1 MKTTMAQ
8 YLSRAVFLLS
18 LAFIQSCGGS
28 GGSSSSPAGILFYD
42 LSEDPSG
49 NGYIIENAIS
59 PGGQPYTPAPP
70 EISTNGT
77 YPAVFVV
84 DSAASLAF
92 ALNSNSSS
100 SSSPPSFHN
109 GSIES
114 YNTSTAQTTSGIQP
128 IANTPTA
135 TNPTDMALD
144 PGGNYLVVADHGNGT
159 SSSSSS
165 PIGEVQ
171 IFPIGSN
178 GALSSPT
185 IASIPSAPSAS
196 NTCPNPDKIVFPPS
210 GSNGTTTDTFYV
222 VCSSPELINS
232 SPPTPALYSCTI
244 SGSCTSIN
252 ITLSGGSGSSNAIS
266 NMEFASNGTAFLVG
280 ETYSSSSSPSYK
292 GFLLTCQG
300 TSLSCSTPTP
310 INSPTKNAPAGNFAI
325 DNEPTTTA
333 FIGNYST
340 TSSNNSSFNNP
351 GIFFSCTSTSSSC
364 LNSTYNNNSPGA
376 STYLATGPGQNYL
389 YIVSTTQ
396 PLPTTTSNITSSS
409 SNPGSI
415 FICALPAASSCSQ
428 AGTTGSYPYAITF
441 DPSGKFAF
449 VPTWSG
455 TISIFQVASNGTL
468 TADATIPTTTNSPN
482 NLNLQIVVP

>member
-1 MKTTMAQ
+1 MAQ

-42 LSEDPSG
+42 LSEDSNG

-100 SSSPPSFHN
+100 SSSSFHN

-128 IANTPTA
+128 VHNTETA

-144 PGGNYLVVADHGNGT
+144 PGGNYLVVADHGSGSGT
-159 SSSSSS
+159 STSLT
-165 PIGEVQ
+165 GEVQ

-185 IASIPSAPSAS
+185 IPSGLNNSS
-196 NTCPNPDKIVFPPS
+196 CPNPDKIVFPPS

-244 SGSCTSIN
+244 SGSCTSI
-252 ITLSGGSGSSNAIS
+252 IHLSGLSGSSNAIS

-280 ETYSSSSSPSYK
+280 ETYSSSSSYN
-292 GFLLTCQG
+292 GFFLTCQG
-300 TSLSCSTPTP
+300 TPLSCSTPTP
-310 INSPTKNAPAGNFAI
+310 IHSPADNAPAGNFAI

-340 TSSNNSSFNNP
+340 TNNSSFNNP
-351 GIFFSCTSTSSSC
+351 GIFFSCTSTSCASPYNTYSS
-364 LNSTYNNNSPGA
+364 PAAGA

-396 PLPTTTSNITSSS
+396 PLPTTTNNIPSSS
-409 SNPGSI
+409 SYPGSI

-428 AGTTGSYPYAITF
+428 VGTTGSYPYAITF

-468 TADATIPTTTNSPN
+468 TADATIPTTTNSSN

>member
-1 MKTTMAQ
+1 MAQ

-49 NGYIIENAIS
+49 KGYIIENAIS

-100 SSSPPSFHN
+100 SSSFHN

-128 IANTPTA
+128 IANTQTA

-159 SSSSSS
+159 STNLS
-165 PIGEVQ
+165 GEVQ
-171 IFPIGSN
+171 IFKIESE

-185 IASIPSAPSAS
+185 IPSGLTNSS
-196 NTCPNPDKIVFPPS
+196 CPNPDKIVFPPS

-244 SGSCTSIN
+244 SGSCTSIQLSE
-252 ITLSGGSGSSNAIS
+252 LSGSHNAIS

-280 ETYSSSSSPSYK
+280 ETYSSSSSSYN
-292 GFLLTCQG
+292 GFFLTCQG
-300 TSLSCSTPTP
+300 TPLSSC
-310 INSPTKNAPAGNFAI
+310 NSPASITPPAENAPAGNFAI
-325 DNEPTTTA
+325 DNGPTTTA

-340 TSSNNSSFNNP
+340 TSSNSSFNNP

-364 LNSTYNNNSPGA
+364 LHSTYNNNSAGA

-396 PLPTTTSNITSSS
+396 PLPTITTNNTSIS

-415 FICALPAASSCSQ
+415 FICALPAASSCSP

-468 TADATIPTTTNSPN
+468 TADATIPTTTNSSN